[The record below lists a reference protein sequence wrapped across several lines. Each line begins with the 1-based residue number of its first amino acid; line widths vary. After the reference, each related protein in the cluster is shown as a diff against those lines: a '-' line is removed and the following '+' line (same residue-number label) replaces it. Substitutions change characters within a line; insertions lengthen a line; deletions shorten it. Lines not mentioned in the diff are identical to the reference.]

1 MELAAGIAFF
11 SDNNDFLGGKTLQ
24 QSPVYSMQGHL
35 IYGFRPGAWVA
46 ISGNYYTGGVQPSM
60 GSGGTICSKTRGW
73 V

>member
-35 IYGFRPGAWVA
+35 IYGFRPAAWVA
-46 ISGNYYTGGVQPSM
+46 ISGNYYTGGRTW
-60 GSGGTICSKTRGW
+60 SGGTICSKTRGW